1 MKLSYPIDNRLVAY
15 YTVLVDVIQ
24 RRTEGGEILEI
35 VVSNKTSR
43 PLYEQIATQIKTQI
57 MSGDLKAGEALPSI
71 RALAKS
77 LHISV
82 LTVQK
87 AYDLLQTDGFIETTA
102 GKGCYVSVQ
111 NQDFYLEEQQK
122 KAGNPGE
129 YLLRA
134 SCCRFDIPLGI
145 LGSLPC
151 FYVFLF
157 CFYLIRLDNKT
168 DTSACS
174 PADTTIIVVSAI
186 CFLQCTDPVCQAC
199 QVCTRQVAELLNSV
213 LIKFDQSLMQA
224 VHA

>member
-15 YTVLVDVIQ
+15 YTVLADVIQ
-24 RRTEGGEILEI
+24 YRTEGGEILEI

-87 AYDLLQTDGFIETTA
+87 AYELLQTDGFIETTA

-122 KAGNPGE
+122 KIEEHFSEAIEIARTSGISL
-129 YLLRA
+129 YKLVDLL
-134 SCCRFDIPLGI
+134 
-145 LGSLPC
+145 
-151 FYVFLF
+151 
-157 CFYLIRLDNKT
+157 T
-168 DTSACS
+168 
-174 PADTTIIVVSAI
+174 
-186 CFLQCTDPVCQAC
+186 
-199 QVCTRQVAELLNSV
+199 LLYEE
-213 LIKFDQSLMQA
+213 D
-224 VHA
+224 